1 MYIYI
6 HICTYIYLRAWPR
19 AGPWALG
26 RCPLVPGPGPAR
38 AAAQGPGPGPG
49 PGPEVYVCTYMYV
62 YVHYFHVFLYII
74 FMYVYVHTYMY
85 MGGEGGGGEA
95 WKVMENL
102 ENCRKSMHLNR
113 VWAIVFLSFFFPNGG
128 PELKRFFIV
137 FFSPGFWGQQKW

>member
-26 RCPLVPGPGPAR
+26 RCPLVPGPCPAR

-62 YVHYFHVFLYII
+62 YVHVY
-74 FMYVYVHTYMY
+74 MYMYMYMY
-85 MGGEGGGGEA
+85 MGESQMHPLQCLLTNECNTGSDDIQDWMWWGGY
-95 WKVMENL
+95 
-102 ENCRKSMHLNR
+102 
-113 VWAIVFLSFFFPNGG
+113 
-128 PELKRFFIV
+128 
-137 FFSPGFWGQQKW
+137 